1 MNKKSIENEA
11 KRISNELLKKNNYNE
26 SFDNLIS
33 NLIDKKYNEYYIKII
48 HIIIKILSN
57 SIEIEDINNFKY
69 TYKNYNL
76 NYIIFLTF

>member
-1 MNKKSIENEA
+1 MDKKIIENEA

-69 TYKNYNL
+69 TY
-76 NYIIFLTF
+76 

>member
-11 KRISNELLKKNNYNE
+11 KIISNELLKKNNYNE

-69 TYKNYNL
+69 TY
-76 NYIIFLTF
+76 

>member
-57 SIEIEDINNFKY
+57 SI
-69 TYKNYNL
+69 
-76 NYIIFLTF
+76 

>member
-33 NLIDKKYNEYYIKII
+33 NLIDKKYSEYYIKII

-69 TYKNYNL
+69 TY
-76 NYIIFLTF
+76 

>member
-69 TYKNYNL
+69 TY
-76 NYIIFLTF
+76 